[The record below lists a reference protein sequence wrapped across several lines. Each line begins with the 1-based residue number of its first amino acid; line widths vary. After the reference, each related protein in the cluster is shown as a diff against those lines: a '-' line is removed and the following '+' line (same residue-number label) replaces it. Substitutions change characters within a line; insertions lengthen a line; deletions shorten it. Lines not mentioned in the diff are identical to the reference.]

1 MVSIRGATIAAAMM
15 LCGASGVAARAQAQT
30 PAPAPP
36 PVRPHPAPPSIYG
49 LWMNPYG
56 SVVVHTGACADRL
69 CGWIVWAN
77 QEAQNDARE
86 GGVPRLIGTALL
98 EQYRQQR
105 GGSWAGTVFVPDMG
119 RRFYSII
126 EQVDANSMKVKGCIL
141 HGLLCKSQVWH
152 RIEEL
157 PHA

>member
-1 MVSIRGATIAAAMM
+1 MVSFRSAVAAAAVM
-15 LCGASGVAARAQAQT
+15 LAGVAAPAAAQGQPQ
-30 PAPAPP
+30 PAA
-36 PVRPHPAPPSIYG
+36 PSIYG
-49 LWMNPYG
+49 LWMNPYR
-56 SVVVHTGACADRL
+56 SVAVHTGACADRL

-77 QEAQNDARE
+77 QAAQDDARD

-126 EQVDANSMKVKGCIL
+126 EQVDADTMKVKGCIL
-141 HGLLCKSQVWH
+141 HGLLCRSQVWH
-152 RIEEL
+152 RIDAL